1 MKCMYCKDDALPQK
15 ALCSVCLQDTER
27 RRAQTSILPS
37 QRKEYE
43 REMYP
48 PAEPASHIA
57 RLLAFCLDLLV
68 LGIISQLILF
78 FAFQLM
84 EIDYR
89 FLKDVLQPSGGV
101 WSVEALDKLRI
112 ISFVS
117 VASLAVPA
125 ILYNVIFEA
134 SFLGA
139 TPGKLSLGLIVESNS
154 GEPLAFDQAV
164 RRFAIK
170 GCAAVFPLLLVIAS
184 AATGCSAARMLLLL
198 ALFGVLVSF
207 VTLIDPFFIFLTPG
221 RRALHDLIGGS
232 CVVQRVKAGWL
243 SYLFSV
249 FALIFLA
256 VMLIMTVALWGSA
269 Y

>member
-1 MKCMYCKDDALPQK
+1 MYCKDDALPQK

-139 TPGKLSLGLIVESNS
+139 TPGKLSLGLI
-154 GEPLAFDQAV
+154 
-164 RRFAIK
+164 
-170 GCAAVFPLLLVIAS
+170 S
-184 AATGCSAARMLLLL
+184 AALGHCFCSYGMQCSKDASLV
-198 ALFGVLVSF
+198 GVVRGSRIICDF
-207 VTLIDPFFIFLTPG
+207 DRSIFHLPYP
-221 RRALHDLIGGS
+221 RAS
-232 CVVQRVKAGWL
+232 RAP
-243 SYLFSV
+243 
-249 FALIFLA
+249 
-256 VMLIMTVALWGSA
+256 
-269 Y
+269 